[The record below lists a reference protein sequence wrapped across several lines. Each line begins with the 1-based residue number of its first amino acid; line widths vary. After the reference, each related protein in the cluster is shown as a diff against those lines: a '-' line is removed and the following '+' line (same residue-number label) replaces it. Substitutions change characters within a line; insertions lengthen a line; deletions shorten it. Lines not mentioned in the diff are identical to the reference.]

1 MDFSCESTEMV
12 LAADA
17 NPDDSDSFEEF
28 SLSLRAYPKT

>member
-1 MDFSCESTEMV
+1 MDFSCASTEMV